1 MGRPY
6 QILLPLLSLF
16 LVRVDLTDLYPI
28 TLRVKILKVYD
39 GDTVLAEA
47 GKMKLRIRLSKI
59 DAPEKEQSFLSGKRG
74 AGLLSKA
81 CLVKNLSRY
90 EYLSIEGF
98 DLYGRVLGDFG
109 GLSLELIQEGCV
121 ALYPYAKFKDRAEKF
136 LFLQSYL
143 KARERRRGLWAFGG
157 ILHPKAWRKKKISRR
172 FSNRQSHR

>member
-16 LVRVDLTDLYPI
+16 LVRVDLTDLYPL

-47 GKMKLRIRLSKI
+47 GKMKLRLRLSKI
-59 DAPEKEQSFLSGKRG
+59 DAPEKDQTFLSGKTG

-98 DLYGRVLGDFG
+98 DLYGRVLGDFE
-109 GLSLELIQEGCV
+109 GLSLKLIEEGCV
-121 ALYPYAKFKDRAEKF
+121 TLYPYAKFKNRAEKF
-136 LFLQSYL
+136 LYLQRYL
-143 KARERRRGLWAFGG
+143 QARNQRRGLWAFGG
-157 ILHPKAWRKKKISRR
+157 ILHPKAWRKKRISKR
-172 FSNRQSHR
+172 FLNRQ